1 MYEVIEMEKLVMKFG
16 FAIFLFCA
24 MCAVLVGS
32 HFIWGAGAG
41 AAITLFAWFFD
52 EG

>member
-1 MYEVIEMEKLVMKFG
+1 MEKLVMKFG

-24 MCAVLVGS
+24 MCAVLIGS
-32 HFIWGAGAG
+32 RFIWGACVG

-52 EG
+52 ED